1 MTTRILLAAF
11 AASSLLAACGGE
23 NPASSGASDGTRGID
38 AKAKK
43 AMLNYAKCMRE
54 HGIDVPDPQ
63 FDGGGVRMTQGKG
76 VDPDKARAAEDACRH
91 FQEEVKPPA
100 MSEEQQTEMRKRAL
114 ANSKCMRDHGF
125 NMPDP
130 QFDDNGRV
138 TMRIDR
144 KSGIDP
150 NDPKFQ
156 DAAKACQKQSGM
168 GAAFGSGKSQ

>member
-1 MTTRILLAAF
+1 MTTRILLAGL
-11 AASSLLAACGGE
+11 AARSLLAARGGE
-23 NPASSGASDGTRGID
+23 TRASSGASDGTRGID

-54 HGIDVPDPQ
+54 HGIDMPDPQ
-63 FDGGGVRMTQGKG
+63 FDGGGVRMTQGQG
-76 VDPDKARAAEDACRH
+76 VDPDKARAAEDARRH
-91 FQEEVKPPA
+91 FQEEVKAPA
-100 MSEEQQTEMRKRAL
+100 ISEEQQTEMRKRAL

-144 KSGIDP
+144 KSGID
-150 NDPKFQ
+150 
-156 DAAKACQKQSGM
+156 
-168 GAAFGSGKSQ
+168 